1 MSIDIHGYNGLY
13 IVDTTAFLR
22 PVHIV
27 RQFISNLE
35 TLKAC
40 ISQIQRFVKPPQN
53 GWESKEIRNI
63 PIGITNLMSWLW
75 GLCRNKGLKVCKK

>member
-1 MSIDIHGYNGLY
+1 MSTKIQRYEGLY
-13 IVDTTAFLR
+13 IVDTTAVPR

-40 ISQIQRFVKPPQN
+40 ISQIQRFVKAPQKS
-53 GWESKEIRNI
+53 GESKEIKII
-63 PIGITNLMSWLW
+63 PIGITNLISWLL
-75 GLCRNKGLKVCKK
+75 GICRYKGLKVC